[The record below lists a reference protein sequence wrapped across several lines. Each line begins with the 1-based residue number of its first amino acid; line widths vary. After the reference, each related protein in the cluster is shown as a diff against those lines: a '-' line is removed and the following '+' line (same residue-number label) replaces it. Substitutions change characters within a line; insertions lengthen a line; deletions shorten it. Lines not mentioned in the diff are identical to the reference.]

1 MSPSRRKEF
10 LNLPNYITL
19 GRLFAVVVLFILM
32 LMTKEEGA
40 LTLLPPVPSLAA
52 ALLFVAASISDLF
65 DGYYARKHNISSTF
79 GKFFDPL
86 ADKLLFLT
94 AMIMMIPLGRMP
106 AWLVVMFFVREVMI
120 TALRGIAVDSKI
132 VIAADQWGKY
142 KSIFVTIACTG
153 LLIHYPFLGLE
164 WKYIG
169 WVFMPVALLLSLG
182 SGIHY
187 LVGFI
192 RGLKNFKD

>member
-1 MSPSRRKEF
+1 MYISRPMRKSHRKEF

-19 GRLFAVVVLFILM
+19 GRLFAVIGIFVLM
-32 LMTKEEGA
+32 LMTKKDGA
-40 LTLLPPVPSLAA
+40 LTVLPPAQSLAA

-65 DGYYARKHNISSTF
+65 DGYYARKHKITSTF

-106 AWLVVMFFVREVMI
+106 AWLVVIFFTREVMI

-142 KSIFVTIACTG
+142 KSIFVSITCTG
-153 LLIHYPFLGLE
+153 LLMHYPWWGLE
-164 WKYIG
+164 WRYMG
-169 WVFMPVALLLSLG
+169 WFFMPAALLLS
-182 SGIHY
+182 
-187 LVGFI
+187 VDD
-192 RGLKNFKD
+192 RKGL